1 MGEEG
6 CGSLYP
12 TCFLLTF
19 TMLSLILF
27 FCLFRKSRVRKGK
40 KEKGSIFVFFA
51 LCLLPCLPLAFGFFL
66 IFPESKSFKHLKL
79 YMLIKK

>member
-1 MGEEG
+1 MWEPLSHLLFINFYNAFFDFVFLPLPKEQGEKGKERRG
-6 CGSLYP
+6 KY
-12 TCFLLTF
+12 
-19 TMLSLILF
+19 
-27 FCLFRKSRVRKGK
+27 FCL
-40 KEKGSIFVFFA
+40 FA